1 MDTHGS
7 DVTWQGGNN
16 GPSEKEGTTI
26 KQLGLC
32 LGSQVV
38 SLAAT
43 TLCVGRDCNRRA

>member
-7 DVTWQGGNN
+7 DVTWQKGNN

-32 LGSQVV
+32 FSSEVV

-43 TLCVGRDCNRRA
+43 SVCVCWKGL